1 MWSESRDL
9 ESGASIAS
17 SESGQWIVPS
27 SCPANSSNRP
37 GTLISERYSHLDSL
51 QKKIVAGLTEMKADI
66 SFSGQADYRVIQQSK
81 NGMDIIDNQE
91 RYIGSYDIKR
101 HVQLSSASRYD
112 RPHLRV
118 VNEGRIEWL
127 NGTNGTLAEYTI
139 RITNDGDR
147 ALAPIQVRDIFPPG
161 TQYVR
166 STIRPVKLDPAFADW
181 TLANLGIGE
190 TIVLGLT
197 LNITEIVQGNLVNR
211 VDVCGNY
218 NGSSV
223 CTGNYSVQ
231 EFNWL
236 TCCPPKVL
244 LSKKAWLDEM
254 DPTIVHYCIV
264 VANRAADSVAV
275 TVTDQ
280 LPASMTLIDAS
291 IEPDTYSGGQIIWAL
306 TEILPDKFRSIDYT
320 ARASRNGGFANIV
333 HIDAVPINGDSSDA
347 AEAAAYIEVNATG
360 AAPRTFMYGEW
371 EPPAWNLTSPD
382 SVLTMEPELELMTES
397 AEA

>member
-1 MWSESRDL
+1 
-9 ESGASIAS
+9 
-17 SESGQWIVPS
+17 
-27 SCPANSSNRP
+27 
-37 GTLISERYSHLDSL
+37 
-51 QKKIVAGLTEMKADI
+51 
-66 SFSGQADYRVIQQSK
+66 
-81 NGMDIIDNQE
+81 MDIIDNQE
-91 RYIGSYDIKR
+91 RYMGSYDIKR
-101 HVQLSSASRYD
+101 HVQLSSASRYN

-118 VNEGRIEWL
+118 VNQGRTEWL

-166 STIRPVKLDPAFADW
+166 STIRPVKLDTAFADW
-181 TLANLGIGE
+181 TLAHLGIGD
-190 TIVLGLT
+190 TIVIGLT
-197 LNITEIVQGNLVNR
+197 LNITKSAQGNLVNR
-211 VDVCGNY
+211 VDVCGSY
-218 NGSSV
+218 SGSSV

-236 TCCPPKVL
+236 TCCPPKVQ

-254 DPTIVHYCIV
+254 DPTIVHYRIV

-291 IEPDTYSGGQIIWAL
+291 IEPDTDRGGKIIWAL
-306 TEILPDKFRSIDYT
+306 TEILPDESRSIDYT

-333 HIDAVPINGDSSDA
+333 HIEAVPINGDSSDE
-347 AEAAAYIEVNATG
+347 AEAAAYIEINATG

-382 SVLTMEPELELMTES
+382 SVLTMEPELELMIESTE
-397 AEA
+397 A